1 MNDTSPIL
9 EAQGLGRARLL
20 LFQDGIR
27 IERKRVQ
34 TDIQLPS
41 INDIQ
46 FKKAAF
52 RRSYIEFSFVNSVEK
67 KGVLVYFHDK
77 TGIRFRKKHLPA
89 FEAIKDAIENYKNT
103 GHLS

>member
-27 IERKRVQ
+27 VERKRTQ
-34 TDIQLPS
+34 ADIQLSS
-41 INDIQ
+41 INDVQ
-46 FKKAAF
+46 LEKAGF
-52 RRSYIEFSFVNSVEK
+52 RRCYIEFSFVNSLEK

-77 TGIRFRKKHLPA
+77 TGIKFRLKHLPA
-89 FEAIKDAIENYKNT
+89 FEAIKVAIEYRKNT
-103 GHLS
+103 K